1 MTGILCVNKEQGVTS
16 FSVCAALR
24 KMTGQK
30 KCGHMGTLDPL
41 ATGVL
46 PVMLGGATRFL
57 DYYPQSDKG
66 YRARFQLGKTTDT
79 LDITGSV
86 LTQSSVSCNAAQ
98 VEDALLQFCGEITQ
112 TVPMYSAVSVGG
124 KRLYALA
131 RQGQN
136 IERPSRTVN
145 IKKLGL
151 VWADEKKN
159 EYEIDVLC
167 SKGTYIRSLI
177 DDLGRALGCGAV
189 MTALERT
196 FAYGFT
202 LEDCKTLSQLGDAAQ
217 TGTLGDLLIPVDRAL
232 AGYEKIIVSP
242 AQAVRFQN
250 GGALDLARLKKRTQ
264 PGALLRV
271 YSPSG
276 DFLGL
281 GEVRSEELA
290 VKRVY
295 VE

>member
-1 MTGILCVNKEQGVTS
+1 MLPQRRIPT
-16 FSVCAALR
+16 ALR
-24 KMTGQK
+24 
-30 KCGHMGTLDPL
+30 
-41 ATGVL
+41 
-46 PVMLGGATRFL
+46 R
-57 DYYPQSDKG
+57 
-66 YRARFQLGKTTDT
+66 
-79 LDITGSV
+79 
-86 LTQSSVSCNAAQ
+86 N
-98 VEDALLQFCGEITQ
+98 
-112 TVPMYSAVSVGG
+112 
-124 KRLYALA
+124 
-131 RQGQN
+131 
-136 IERPSRTVN
+136 
-145 IKKLGL
+145 
-151 VWADEKKN
+151 
-159 EYEIDVLC
+159 
-167 SKGTYIRSLI
+167 
-177 DDLGRALGCGAV
+177 
-189 MTALERT
+189 
-196 FAYGFT
+196 
-202 LEDCKTLSQLGDAAQ
+202 LSHAAQ

>member
-1 MTGILCVNKEQGVTS
+1 M
-16 FSVCAALR
+16 
-24 KMTGQK
+24 
-30 KCGHMGTLDPL
+30 
-41 ATGVL
+41 
-46 PVMLGGATRFL
+46 
-57 DYYPQSDKG
+57 
-66 YRARFQLGKTTDT
+66 
-79 LDITGSV
+79 
-86 LTQSSVSCNAAQ
+86 
-98 VEDALLQFCGEITQ
+98 
-112 TVPMYSAVSVGG
+112 
-124 KRLYALA
+124 
-131 RQGQN
+131 
-136 IERPSRTVN
+136 N

-281 GEVRSEELA
+281 GEVRREELA
-290 VKRVY
+290 VKRFY